1 MKIDELPISE
11 SLSKNDIDVVQKKQ
25 HEYHLVGKTRRV
37 PGHKL
42 FSYNRLTGEIK
53 EAEKN
58 NYAVMNFN
66 GTSTLKSDVKI
77 EEHCFYDQALNEKN
91 FIKRLK
97 RYGVMR

>member
-11 SLSKNDIDVVQKKQ
+11 SLSKNDIEVVQKKQ
-25 HEYHLVGKTRRV
+25 HEYHLVGRTRLI
-37 PGHKL
+37 PGHKM
-42 FSYNRLTGEIK
+42 FSYNRVTGEIK

-58 NYAVMNFN
+58 SYAMMNFDK
-66 GTSTLKSDVKI
+66 TVSLKNEIKI
-77 EEHCFYDQALNEKN
+77 EKDCFYDQALNQKN